1 MDNKYS
7 ITLESVSS
15 KPGYTPDFYEL
26 TTTGVLTVAKDGSYK
41 ISYTETDADGSFFEN
56 VVTAKG
62 DLTASVSRLG
72 IYGTSFTLDT
82 DKKQVCIVNTPM
94 GELCLG
100 VLTHTIKND
109 LTKNGGE
116 LFLQYTLDANNR
128 YLCDNEVKLKVTR
141 KEIV

>member
-1 MDNKYS
+1 MENKYQ

-15 KPGYTPDFYEL
+15 KPGFEPETYEL

-41 ISYTETDADGSFFEN
+41 ISYNETDSSGSLFEN
-56 VVTAKG
+56 IVTAKG
-62 DLTASVSRLG
+62 DLTASVSRQG

-82 DKKQVCIVNTPM
+82 DKKQVCVVNTPF

-128 YLCDNEVKLKVTR
+128 YLCDNEVKLTVT
-141 KEIV
+141 I

>member
-1 MDNKYS
+1 MENKYQ

-15 KPGYTPDFYEL
+15 KPGFEPETYEL
-26 TTTGVLTVAKDGSYK
+26 TTTGGLTVAKDGSYK
-41 ISYTETDADGSFFEN
+41 ISYNETDSNGSLFLNE
-56 VVTAKG
+56 VTAKG
-62 DLTASVSRLG
+62 DMTASVSRQG

-82 DKKQVCIVNTPM
+82 DKKQVCVVNTPF

-128 YLCDNEVKLKVTR
+128 YLCDNEVKLKVT
-141 KEIV
+141 I